1 MGLMENVIQE
11 RNTEQDKQNSDNK
24 STLERSYYGADK
36 NYEPFFMLQN

>member
-1 MGLMENVIQE
+1 MENVIQE

-36 NYEPFFMLQN
+36 N